1 MSNLIVIEESKWD
14 ELVNVVGTLV
24 KEVRAMVKDR
34 TQPEILTHK
43 EAAAYLGYSSDRLHD
58 LKNERRIPYSQ
69 CGRKISYRLEDLDQ
83 FLEEHKVKRKPYT

>member
-1 MSNLIVIEESKWD
+1 MANHLIVVEKELWEELTG
-14 ELVNVVGTLV
+14 LVRDLAA
-24 KEVRAMVKDR
+24 EVRKLVKDR

-58 LKNERRIPYSQ
+58 LKNDRRIPYSQ

-83 FLEEHKVKRKPYT
+83 FLEEHKVSRRK